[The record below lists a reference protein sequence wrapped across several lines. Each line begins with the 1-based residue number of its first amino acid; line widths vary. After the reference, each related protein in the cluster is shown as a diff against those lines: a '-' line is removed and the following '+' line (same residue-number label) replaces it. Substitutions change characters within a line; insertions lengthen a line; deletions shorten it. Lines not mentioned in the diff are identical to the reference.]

1 MSESERECVCGYP
14 GETCQCQYNDW
25 PAVENRHTKCDFCGK
40 TPPTHEL
47 NGGLWWVCKGCYD
60 IVHIRMEIVNK
71 EEEEE

>member
-1 MSESERECVCGYP
+1 MTESERECVCGYP
-14 GETCQCQYNDW
+14 GETCQCQYDDW

-71 EEEEE
+71 EEEE

>member
-1 MSESERECVCGYP
+1 MTESERECVCGYP
-14 GETCQCQYNDW
+14 GETCQCQYDDW